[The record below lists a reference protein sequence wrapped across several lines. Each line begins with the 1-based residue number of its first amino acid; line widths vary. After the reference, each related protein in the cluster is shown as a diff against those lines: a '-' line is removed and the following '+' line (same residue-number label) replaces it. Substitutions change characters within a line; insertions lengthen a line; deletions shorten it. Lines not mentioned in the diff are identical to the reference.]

1 MISSDGKATGVTN
14 TPKMCR
20 QHASQK
26 EMQKSAWI
34 LIKLEMRKKMFSL
47 KFLNPVWSYLTR
59 TVKLRMAYW
68 LAQQYHSFR
77 QTAPLH
83 LNTVPAALPW
93 PHHTSSCHQMRVL
106 VLAHKSLQQTP
117 RHPEGRCP
125 CKSHGISLEPPRGLR
140 PQPRAEALGRV
151 NQMQS
156 VRWDEVGEP
165 LWKITH

>member
-1 MISSDGKATGVTN
+1 MSPARITERNAKICLDINKT
-14 TPKMCR
+14 R
-20 QHASQK
+20 D
-26 EMQKSAWI
+26 E
-34 LIKLEMRKKMFSL
+34 KKMFSL

-59 TVKLRMAYW
+59 ILKLRMAYW

-93 PHHTSSCHQMRVL
+93 PHHTSSCHQMKVL

-125 CKSHGISLEPPRGLR
+125 RQSHSINLEPPRGLR

-156 VRWDEVGEP
+156 VGWDEVGEP